1 MKGEN
6 IMINWRVRIKNKA
19 FWIAFIPAVL
29 MVAQNVLGF
38 CGITFDATTLSN
50 ELIALVGSVFSV
62 LAVIGVVNDPT
73 TAGMSDSKQALTYDK
88 PKDDKYIE

>member
-1 MKGEN
+1 
-6 IMINWRVRIKNKA
+6 MINWRVRIKNKA

-38 CGITFDATTLSN
+38 CGVSFDATTLSN

-62 LAVIGVVNDPT
+62 LALIGVVNDPT

>member
-1 MKGEN
+1 
-6 IMINWRVRIKNKA
+6 MINWRVRIKNKA

-38 CGITFDATTLSN
+38 CGVSFDATLLSN
-50 ELIALVGSVFSV
+50 ELIGLVGSVFSV
-62 LAVIGVVNDPT
+62 LALLGVVNDPT

-88 PKDDKYIE
+88 PKDDKYRE

>member
-1 MKGEN
+1 
-6 IMINWRVRIKNKA
+6 MINWRVRIKNKA

-38 CGITFDATTLSN
+38 CGITFDATTISN
-50 ELIALVGSVFSV
+50 ELVALVGSVFSV